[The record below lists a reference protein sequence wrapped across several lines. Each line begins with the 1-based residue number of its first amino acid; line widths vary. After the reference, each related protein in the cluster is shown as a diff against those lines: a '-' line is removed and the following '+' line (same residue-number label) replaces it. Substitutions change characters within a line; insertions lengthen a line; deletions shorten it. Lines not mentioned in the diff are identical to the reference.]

1 MEDFIDIFDEKD
13 PTFLHRYS
21 LYKSINDKTIYKISN
36 PNWSPSLMSLY
47 SVTGPSDS
55 ITLQVPFCKQISTS
69 ISNII
74 LNIYVIIQKCRY
86 LQYLAM
92 QIISTDHLIIVSVE
106 YPARSEDGAQLRNL
120 HTWDCTETFLTS
132 WITTLKAVRWSSVFS
147 SFENF
152 PRTKQPA
159 F

>member
-69 ISNII
+69 ISSII
-74 LNIYVIIQKCRY
+74 LNIYVII
-86 LQYLAM
+86 
-92 QIISTDHLIIVSVE
+92 
-106 YPARSEDGAQLRNL
+106 
-120 HTWDCTETFLTS
+120 
-132 WITTLKAVRWSSVFS
+132 
-147 SFENF
+147 
-152 PRTKQPA
+152 
-159 F
+159 